1 MSGYASW
8 LKAMRQRLPALALA
22 LAACL
27 LLAVALIAANLIYAA
42 RAGPSIIREGAP
54 GELLY
59 VAAFS
64 GFADEWDLYDGQ
76 QSARIVDAELELRV
90 RSPQTAA
97 WSAARPRFGD
107 FDLRVSLSASDGPVD
122 NAMGVV
128 FHARG
133 LEDGECDL
141 PAVILCGIEEL
152 IPLAGAALRQAVAPT
167 ESESRYAFLIS
178 SDGYYSLRRTEAGA
192 TKVLSAWI
200 PSEHINQGLGAANA
214 INVVARAGR
223 YRFAINGA
231 PVSLCIP
238 REAED
243 SSTFVGGECID
254 GAMQAFFQG
263 DRQASGKLG
272 LIAQTTATGGAGVVV
287 RFDNLLVFSP
297 SELDGEDV
305 KL

>member
-1 MSGYASW
+1 M
-8 LKAMRQRLPALALA
+8 A

-27 LLAVALIAANLIYAA
+27 LLAVVLCAANLVYAA
-42 RAGPSIIREGAP
+42 QAGASLIREGSP

-59 VAAFS
+59 VSAFS
-64 GFADEWDLYDGQ
+64 GFTDEWDLYDGQ
-76 QSARIVDAELELRV
+76 QSARIVDEELELKV

-97 WSAARPRFGD
+97 WSAARPRFDD
-107 FDLRVSLSASDGPVD
+107 FDLRVSLSASDGPID
-122 NAMGVV
+122 NAMGIV

-141 PAVILCGIEEL
+141 PAVILCGIEEF
-152 IPLAGAALRQAVAPT
+152 IPLAGAALRQAFAPAV
-167 ESESRYAFLIS
+167 SESRYAFLIS
-178 SDGYYSLRRTEAGA
+178 SDGYYSLRRTEAGV

-200 PSEHINQGLGAANA
+200 PSEHVNQGLGARNA
-214 INVVARAGR
+214 LRVVARAGS

-238 REAED
+238 NDAD
-243 SSTFVGGECID
+243 ASSTFVGGECID
-254 GAMQAFFQG
+254 GAMQDVYRG
-263 DRQASGKLG
+263 DPLASGKLG
-272 LIAQTTATGGAGVVV
+272 LIAQTTATGGAGVGV

-297 SELDGEDV
+297 SEPNGEDV